1 MGEADSYYNAQQGN
15 GPQQYYPP
23 QQPYQQQQQPQ
34 QGYNQNYQ
42 QPPYPPQNGHQVPP
56 NPNAG
61 FNGEFDEKNDFEQ
74 QFKIDKPK
82 WNDWWAGVLLILFF
96 AGFIVVSGFSLY
108 RYSSHRDVYGTGI
121 GTGSNTFSLDT
132 GTIILFAFV
141 LVVALVLGFGYLAL
155 ARTFP
160 KQFIW
165 VTGILNIV
173 FALGTAIFY
182 LIRKYWSAGI
192 VFLIFAAFMA
202 FCFYTWISR
211 IPFAA
216 LMLKTSV
223 DVSRKY
229 GHTYIVSFVGG
240 LVAAA
245 ISAWFSVTLVAIY
258 TAYSPSDNNPS
269 CASGG
274 CSQGKVIGLIAFV
287 TFTMYWVS
295 EWIKN
300 TIHVIIAGIYGSWYF
315 NPHNPAKGATRGAT
329 KRALTYSFG
338 SVSLGSLFLA
348 IIQFLRMIVSVARSQ
363 AAQEGGV
370 GGAIGYVVFCI
381 LGCIISLLQWAAEF
395 FNKYAFVHIALYGK
409 AYFAAAK
416 DTWKMVKD
424 RGIDAL
430 INDCLISPVV
440 SFGGLFVAYACAL
453 LAYLYLLFKDPPY
466 NNEGQY
472 TAVVLAFSFLI
483 GMQITLII
491 TQPLVSGINTIFVAA
506 GWDPQVLYREHPELY
521 AEMCKVYPKVQQVIR
536 DR

>member
-1 MGEADSYYNAQQGN
+1 MGEADSYYNPQQGN
-15 GPQQYYPP
+15 GPQQYYQP
-23 QQPYQQQQQPQ
+23 QQPYQQQQPQ

-42 QPPYPPQNGHQVPP
+42 QPPYPPPRMNIRRRPTQTLGSTQV
-56 NPNAG
+56 
-61 FNGEFDEKNDFEQ
+61 
-74 QFKIDKPK
+74 KIEKPK

-96 AGFIVVSGFSLY
+96 AGFVVVSAFSLY
-108 RYSSHRDVYGTGI
+108 RYSSHRNVYGTGI
-121 GTGSNTFSLDT
+121 GNDNNTFSLDT

-240 LVAAA
+240 LLAAA

-258 TAYSPSDNNPS
+258 TAYQPSDNNPS

-274 CSQGKVIGLIAFV
+274 CSQAKVIGLIAFV

-315 NPHNPAKGATRGAT
+315 NPHHPAKGATRGAA

-348 IIQFLRMIVSVARSQ
+348 IIQFLRMICSVARSQ
-363 AAQEGGV
+363 AAQSQAAQEGGI

-381 LGCIISLLQWAAEF
+381 LGCIISILQWAAEF

-506 GWDPQVLYREHPELY
+506 GWDPQVLWREHPEVY